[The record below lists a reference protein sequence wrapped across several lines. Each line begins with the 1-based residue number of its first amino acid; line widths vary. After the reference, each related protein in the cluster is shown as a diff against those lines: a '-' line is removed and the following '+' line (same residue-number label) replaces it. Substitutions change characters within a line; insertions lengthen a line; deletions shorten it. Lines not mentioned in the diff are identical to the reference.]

1 MDADTTTLTRAWAYV
16 HNELGAADRVE
27 LERELLR
34 DRDLRAAVERIR
46 KLDAVLRDTL
56 PALDWTEDELIDRT
70 LAAWQESGAE
80 QDDAPGRQAAERSFR
95 HDLGLI
101 FFGSVFRRT
110 AVAVAAAAAILL
122 LMAPPGTPG
131 GGLQWQQPEFIAA
144 SFRGAD
150 GAQTASGYDADTAA
164 RCFAL
169 LRDAVAAHY
178 RDLAPEGAGR
188 FVLSFQL
195 REMADRS
202 FSVSLQARDGHG
214 GDAGVWTGDYSGVEA
229 FAAEADASAKRIAA
243 DLARRLSGGTRR
255 VRDEI

>member
-1 MDADTTTLTRAWAYV
+1 MPVISHREGVLDRFQWRFAVQAEADPR
-16 HNELGAADRVE
+16 HHQGNEAKQKTKSERRRVGQRGEDVSGGGGARN
-27 LERELLR
+27 
-34 DRDLRAAVERIR
+34 AA
-46 KLDAVLRDTL
+46 K
-56 PALDWTEDELIDRT
+56 
-70 LAAWQESGAE
+70 
-80 QDDAPGRQAAERSFR
+80 
-95 HDLGLI
+95 
-101 FFGSVFRRT
+101 VF
-110 AVAVAAAAAILL
+110 V
-122 LMAPPGTPG
+122 GTPG
-131 GGLQWQQPEFIAA
+131 GGLQCQQPEFIAA
-144 SFRGAD
+144 AFRGAD